1 MYYEEENYTPLSG
14 AASWE
19 QVESMVSVLSS
30 ANPPL
35 AYSNLTQRQKY
46 AHTWRK
52 KIQVLDI
59 MIKIAGDDLK
69 DQETLLE
76 DMLSE
81 IHEEDYYSNK
91 KKNIK

>member
-1 MYYEEENYTPLSG
+1 
-14 AASWE
+14 
-19 QVESMVSVLSS
+19 MVSVLSS

-35 AYSNLTQRQKY
+35 VYSNLTQQQKY
-46 AHTWRK
+46 AHTSRK

-69 DQETLLE
+69 NQETLLE

-81 IHEEDYYSNK
+81 IHEEDYYFNK
-91 KKNIK
+91 KI

>member
-1 MYYEEENYTPLSG
+1 MYYEEENYTLLSG
-14 AASWE
+14 ASSRK
-19 QVESMVSVLSS
+19 QVESLVSVLSS
-30 ANPPL
+30 GNPPL
-35 AYSNLTQRQKY
+35 AYSNVTQRQKF
-46 AHTWRK
+46 AHTWHK

-69 DQETLLE
+69 NQETLLE

-81 IHEEDYYSNK
+81 IHEEDYYFN